1 MISRQVFIQ
10 VLGPLQHGRRP
21 IRSGVEVK
29 VVVTEGVTL
38 SLPATLQPL
47 AIGAGHTQVL
57 EFELGWRK
65 WELPGVSFNWTF
77 VIFAALRLLISVPDG
92 LVHVLGVVL
101 LGLFSSPFCF

>member
-21 IRSGVEVK
+21 IRCVVEGK

-57 EFELGWRK
+57 EFELGVAK
-65 WELPGVSFNWTF
+65 VEVAGSKLQLDVCD
-77 VIFAALRLLISVPDG
+77 LRGFSASDFGAGWSGPRTWYCSARS
-92 LVHVLGVVL
+92 
-101 LGLFSSPFCF
+101 LFFPVFL